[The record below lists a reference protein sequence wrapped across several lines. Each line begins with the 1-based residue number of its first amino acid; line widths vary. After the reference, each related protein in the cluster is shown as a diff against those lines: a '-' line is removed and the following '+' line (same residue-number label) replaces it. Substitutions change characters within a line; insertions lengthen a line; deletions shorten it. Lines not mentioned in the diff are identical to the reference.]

1 MASLSQVR
9 SLFDVKYMV
18 QLKHMIAAL
27 LPRADT
33 GRRKKNKVQRAL
45 GKRRDKE
52 RRISSFT
59 GRGLGLRCSHGK
71 LRVVPV

>member
-1 MASLSQVR
+1 
-9 SLFDVKYMV
+9 
-18 QLKHMIAAL
+18 MIAVL

-45 GKRRDKE
+45 GKRRDTE

-71 LRVVPV
+71 LRVVPVQ